1 MNRLSQHRLSLARLT
16 GTRRLPAL
24 AVAAGLAIATSLQAQ
39 DAPPAQGIPKPHSTQ
54 PAMTP
59 EQSRQMKEIQDVHAE
74 YEKLQKHLAQI
85 QRDTLQAHPEL
96 QKQEQDFR
104 DLIMDKMNG
113 NGQNVKEEMAEINKI
128 EEKLRSS
135 DTPES
140 ERSALMSDYQK
151 KTQALR
157 NAQTQAMKNPDVQAA
172 GKKLIENIVTV
183 MKKEDPQTEQLMQQ
197 IQEKR
202 QQLSQMLGAAGH
214 TP

>member
-96 QKQEQDFR
+96 Q
-104 DLIMDKMNG
+104 